1 VIKSNKLLIV
11 TGPSCAGKSTLTNRI
26 LRGECQKL
34 CNQLELGDPLNL
46 QFILNWQFIH
56 RKNIG
61 SNKEQFIDWLMLH
74 IAFNSTSK
82 NITVKIYQELIL
94 GSEQVTVLTL
104 CPPADVVFW
113 RAVERMKNDLQI
125 QKLMK
130 GRKLLRLGKKLIKL
144 LINMQQ
150 HWNQDNML
158 VGYEK
163 WFSFLEEVGIER
175 SWLINCISSNVDE
188 AIPFS
193 FESYMLL
200 VNNKHIARATPG
212 L

>member
-11 TGPSCAGKSTLTNRI
+11 TGPSCAGKSTLIYRI

-34 CNQLELGDPLNL
+34 CNQLELGNP
-46 QFILNWQFIH
+46 LNWQLI
-56 RKNIG
+56 IG
-61 SNKEQFIDWLMLH
+61 GNLGNLDSNKGQFIDRLMFH
-74 IAFNSTSK
+74 KVINTTSK
-82 NITVKIYQELIL
+82 NNKFEIFQELIL
-94 GSEQVTVLTL
+94 RSEQVTVLTL

-113 RAVERMKNDLQI
+113 RMVERMKNDLQI
-125 QKLMK
+125 QYLMK
-130 GRKLLRLGKKLIKL
+130 GRLRLVNKLKKLW
-144 LINMQQ
+144 
-150 HWNQDNML
+150 HYRNQGNML
-158 VGYEK
+158 VGYER

-200 VNNKHIARATPG
+200 VNNKHIAKATPG

>member
-1 VIKSNKLLIV
+1 MIKSNKLLIV
-11 TGPSCAGKSTLTNRI
+11 TGPSCAGKSTLIDRI

-34 CNQLELGDPLNL
+34 CNQLELGNP
-46 QFILNWQFIH
+46 LNWQLIYGN
-56 RKNIG
+56 NIG

-74 IAFNSTSK
+74 IALSSTSK
-82 NITVKIYQELIL
+82 NNKFEILQELIL
-94 GSEQVTVLTL
+94 GSDQVTVLTL

-113 RAVERMKNDLQI
+113 RAVERVKNDLQI

-130 GRKLLRLGKKLIKL
+130 GRDLLRLGSNLKKLW
-144 LINMQQ
+144 
-150 HWNQDNML
+150 HYRNQGNML
-158 VGYEK
+158 VGYER

-200 VNNKHIARATPG
+200 VNNKHIAKATPG

>member
-1 VIKSNKLLIV
+1 MIKSNKLLIV
-11 TGPSCAGKSTLTNRI
+11 TGPACAGKSTLIDRI

-34 CNQLELGDPLNL
+34 CNQLELGDPLN
-46 QFILNWQFIH
+46 WQLIH
-56 RKNIG
+56 GQNIG
-61 SNKEQFIDWLMLH
+61 SNKEQFIDLLILH
-74 IAFNSTSK
+74 KALNSTSK
-82 NITVKIYQELIL
+82 NNKFEICQELIL

-104 CPPADVVFW
+104 CPPSDVVFL
-113 RAVERMKNDLQI
+113 RMVERIKKNVLQI

-130 GRKLLRLGKKLIKL
+130 RKNLLRTGKKIGKKLIKKFKKL
-144 LINMQQ
+144 W
-150 HWNQDNML
+150 HYRNQGNML
-158 VGYEK
+158 VSYER

-200 VNNKHIARATPG
+200 VNNKHIAKATPG

>member
-1 VIKSNKLLIV
+1 MIRSNKLLIV
-11 TGPSCAGKSTLTNRI
+11 AGLSCAGKSTLINRI

-34 CNQLELGDPLNL
+34 CNQLELGDPLN
-46 QFILNWQFIH
+46 WQLIH
-56 RKNIG
+56 GIKNIG

-74 IAFNSTSK
+74 IPINSISK
-82 NITVKIYQELIL
+82 NNKFEIIQELIL

-104 CPPADVVFW
+104 CPPSDVVFL
-113 RAVERMKNDLQI
+113 RMVERIKNYLQI

-130 GRKLLRLGKKLIKL
+130 RRNLLRPGKRLIKKLKKL
-144 LINMQQ
+144 W
-150 HWNQDNML
+150 HYWNQDNMLVGYENML

-175 SWLINCISSNVDE
+175 LWLINCTSPNVDE

-193 FESYMLL
+193 FKSYLLL
-200 VNNKHIARATPG
+200 VKGKHS
-212 L
+212 

>member
-1 VIKSNKLLIV
+1 MIKSNKLLIV
-11 TGPSCAGKSTLTNRI
+11 TGPSCAGKSTLIDRI

-34 CNQLELGDPLNL
+34 CNQLELGNP
-46 QFILNWQFIH
+46 LNWQLIYGN
-56 RKNIG
+56 NIG

-74 IAFNSTSK
+74 IALSSTSK
-82 NITVKIYQELIL
+82 NNKFEILQELIL

-113 RAVERMKNDLQI
+113 RAVERVKNDLQI

-130 GRKLLRLGKKLIKL
+130 GRDLLRLGSNLKKL
-144 LINMQQ
+144 
-150 HWNQDNML
+150 WRYRNQGNML
-158 VGYEK
+158 VGYER

-200 VNNKHIARATPG
+200 VNNKHIAKATPG

>member
-1 VIKSNKLLIV
+1 MIKSNKLLIV
-11 TGPSCAGKSTLTNRI
+11 TGPSCAGKSTLIYRI

-34 CNQLELGDPLNL
+34 CNQLELGNP
-46 QFILNWQFIH
+46 LNWQLI
-56 RKNIG
+56 IG
-61 SNKEQFIDWLMLH
+61 ANLDSNKEQFIDRLMFD
-74 IAFNSTSK
+74 ICINTTSK
-82 NITVKIYQELIL
+82 NNKFEIFQELIL
-94 GSEQVTVLTL
+94 RSEQVTVLTL

-113 RAVERMKNDLQI
+113 RMVERMKNDLQI
-125 QKLMK
+125 QYLMK
-130 GRKLLRLGKKLIKL
+130 GRDLLRLANKLKKLW
-144 LINMQQ
+144 
-150 HWNQDNML
+150 HYRNQGNML
-158 VGYEK
+158 VGYER

-200 VNNKHIARATPG
+200 VNNKHIAKATPG